1 MVDIGGIYRLCGLMS
16 DSQSTQ
22 FTHKSTCHS
31 QYASESPF
39 PSSSALHSRT
49 CFNMK
54 FDGRAGISV
63 AELIVYLPALIVA
76 TVVCIRH
83 GFDRSSG
90 WIFALVLCLVRIV
103 GACCQFTT
111 YHNQSVGLLEA
122 TIILES
128 IGISPLLL
136 ATLGLLSR
144 WSVGNSLRS
153 INSERRA
160 LTQFLVPTP
169 SIRALGWPSAQ
180 YFSA

>member
-1 MVDIGGIYRLCGLMS
+1 
-16 DSQSTQ
+16 
-22 FTHKSTCHS
+22 
-31 QYASESPF
+31 
-39 PSSSALHSRT
+39 
-49 CFNMK
+49 MK

-103 GACCQFTT
+103 GACCQLTT
-111 YHNQSVGLLEA
+111 YHNQSVDLLKA

-144 WSVGNSLRS
+144 W
-153 INSERRA
+153 
-160 LTQFLVPTP
+160 
-169 SIRALGWPSAQ
+169 
-180 YFSA
+180 